1 MAQLAAPTLTHSH
14 FVTQQHCQA
23 LIVKMSQLDD
33 INPEDCSI
41 EDLKK
46 WFRYI
51 RSRHTVAWKKAVAGV
66 EDFMDSPTSMAL
78 SEGMALIG
86 KADETAENYQY
97 WALCITETLQ
107 AGSASTSDTEEA
119 GGYRIAASEATD
131 KLRDLK
137 KKFRAAAETFE
148 ESLKARAAP
157 PPCPRGPPPRG
168 GGLPRAWTF

>member
-1 MAQLAAPTLTHSH
+1 MSTL
-14 FVTQQHCQA
+14 
-23 LIVKMSQLDD
+23 DE

-51 RSRHTVAWKKAVAGV
+51 RSRHTVAWKKAVAGA
-66 EDFMDSPTSMAL
+66 EDFMESPTRMAL

-107 AGSASTSDTEEA
+107 ASGSGSASDTEEA
-119 GGYRIAASEATD
+119 GGYRTAAS
-131 KLRDLK
+131 
-137 KKFRAAAETFE
+137 
-148 ESLKARAAP
+148 
-157 PPCPRGPPPRG
+157 
-168 GGLPRAWTF
+168 